1 MAEIIKLDADAAD
14 KLVST
19 MKEMTSS
26 MEEVQK
32 SVTQVRRLILIGSVL
47 TDSVTKP
54 IADDVNSISKAL
66 ESHRRSM
73 GKYTSLTKEVV
84 NTFTDEPKQNR
95 LGGLKWITSG
105 LLPLIFGPLVPLVPL
120 VPLLIKHIPSDR
132 IQPTEPTKPDL
143 SKITPEAKDEM
154 NKIKDNAE
162 DVIHRETE
170 IRLHDYS
177 GGVKPGEIR
186 WCGQDGDRDF
196 LRDNGWADGGNPAAI
211 GEAGGQCNSACGSM
225 GLSYLGYDVSPSRLD
240 PPGNG
245 SGEVY
250 NLDPASFSGSRQ
262 WSAPDGSTVTTDSF
276 ANCNMD
282 DINNRVSNFINDGN
296 RGNTAPVMIHYQKP
310 GGGQHWIML
319 TGRNPDGTYNA
330 IGPGNNEKGFVV
342 NIDQSGNISDV
353 SGSSTNHTGSIDR
366 YAQHTRQ

>member
-1 MAEIIKLDADAAD
+1 MAEIIKLDADAVD

-19 MKEMTSS
+19 MKKMTSS

-32 SVTQVRRLILIGSVL
+32 SVTQVRRLILIGNVL

-54 IADDVNSISKAL
+54 IADDVSSISKAL

-73 GKYTSLTKEVV
+73 GKYTKEVV
-84 NTFTDEPKQNR
+84 NTLTDEPKQNR
-95 LGGLKWITSG
+95 LGGLRWISG
-105 LLPLIFGPLVPLVPL
+105 LLPVILGPLVVYGYGYTP
-120 VPLLIKHIPSDR
+120 IPWIR
-132 IQPTEPTKPDL
+132 QIGLTEPTEPTTKPDL
-143 SKITPEAKDEM
+143 SKITPGAKEDV
-154 NKIKDNAE
+154 NKIKDIAE
-162 DVIHRETE
+162 DVTHRETE
-170 IRLHDYS
+170 IRQHDYS
-177 GGVKPGEIR
+177 GGVKRGEIR

-211 GEAGGQCNSACGSM
+211 GEAGGQCNSACDSM

-310 GGGQHWIML
+310 DGGQHWIML

-330 IGPGNNEKGFVV
+330 IGPGNYEKGFVV
-342 NIDQSGNISDV
+342 NIDQNGNISDV

-366 YAQHTRQ
+366 YAQYTRQ